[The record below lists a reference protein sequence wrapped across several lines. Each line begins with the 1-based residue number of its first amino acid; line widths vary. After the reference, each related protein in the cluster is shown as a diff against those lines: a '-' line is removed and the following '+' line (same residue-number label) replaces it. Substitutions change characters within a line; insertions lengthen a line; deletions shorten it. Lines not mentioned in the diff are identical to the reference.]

1 MNVISVRDVTKMYKI
16 YKDKSTTLKEKVLF
30 RDRNRYEEKWVLKG
44 ISFDIEKGCAVGL
57 IGENGSGKS
66 TLLKLLTRIIYPDH
80 GEIKI
85 QGKVSSLLELGAGF
99 HPDMTGRENIY
110 TNASIFGLTK
120 EEIDARL
127 DDIIS
132 FSELGEYIDNP
143 VRTYS
148 SGMYMRLAF
157 SVAINVKADILLI
170 DEILA
175 VGDVNFQRKCYNK
188 MQKLKRD
195 GVTIVL
201 VSHDLDSVEK
211 LCDKAMWI
219 RDGYL
224 EEYGDATIV
233 CRKYLQ
239 YMMEKDE
246 KAALLAGGAEDRLS
260 LPPSFEPSDPQQ
272 SLDLQEQANQAAGGQ
287 DEGYSPAADGQQ
299 PTPKSQRWGNGNV
312 IIQRVSLEDAEGRE
326 RRSFTT
332 GEPMAIR
339 IGYRKLKDV
348 KNIGFGIGIH
358 RLDGVHC
365 YGTNT
370 FIDNFKIEPEKLQ
383 DEGEILCKI
392 DPMSLVEGSYTL
404 DVAVHDK
411 DGLAYDYIT
420 HILEFN
426 VYSEIKDVGVS
437 RLFHSWEIVDK
448 DRAGD

>member
-1 MNVISVRDVTKMYKI
+1 MYKI
-16 YKDKSTTLKEKVLF
+16 YRDKGSTLKEKILF

-66 TLLKLLTRIIYPDH
+66 TLLKLLTRIIYPNQ

-120 EEIDARL
+120 EEIDSRL

-132 FSELGEYIDNP
+132 FSELEEYIDNP

-201 VSHDLDSVEK
+201 VSHDLESVEK

-219 RDGYL
+219 KDGYL
-224 EEYGDATIV
+224 AEYGDAITV
-233 CRKYLQ
+233 CKKYLQ

-246 KAALLAGGAEDRLS
+246 RAALLAEGAENRLS
-260 LPPSFEPSDPQQ
+260 LPPSSNSKQLTEP
-272 SLDLQEQANQAAGGQ
+272 QEKSHQAVDGQ
-287 DEGYSPAADGQQ
+287 DEGHNPETNSQQ
-299 PTPKSQRWGNGNV
+299 PTSGSQRWGNGD
-312 IIQRVSLEDAEGRE
+312 IIIHHVSMEDMKGRE

-332 GEPMAIR
+332 GEPVVIR
-339 IGYRKLKDV
+339 IGYRKVKDV
-348 KNIGFGIGIH
+348 ENLGFGIGIH
-358 RLDGVHC
+358 RIDGVHC

-370 FIDNFKIEPEKLQ
+370 FIDDFKIEPDQLQ
-383 DEGEILCKI
+383 HEGEILCKI
-392 DPMSLVEGSYTL
+392 DPMSLVEGTYTL

-420 HILEFN
+420 HILEFK

-437 RLFHSWEIVDK
+437 RLFHTWEIVDK
-448 DRAGD
+448 K